1 MATLDELLAKR
12 TPKSRK
18 RIAARAEVIRREITL
33 AKIHDVTLPNGK
45 SLAVYE

>member
-12 TPKSRK
+12 TPKSRM
-18 RIAARAEVIRREITL
+18 RIAARVEEIRRQITHD
-33 AKIHDVTLPNGK
+33 KIRDVTLPNGK